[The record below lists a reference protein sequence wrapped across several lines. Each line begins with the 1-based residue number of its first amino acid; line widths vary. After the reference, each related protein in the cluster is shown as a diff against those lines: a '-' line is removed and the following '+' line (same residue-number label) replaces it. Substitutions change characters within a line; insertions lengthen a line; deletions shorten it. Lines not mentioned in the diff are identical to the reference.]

1 MSDNPWQRLSPWSV
15 VSFTLG
21 TAKGVL
27 TQGYAL
33 IPIVFTGWK
42 QGFDSPL
49 VIGVALAVLLGI
61 ISYALI
67 QYVTYRFRPGADKLE
82 VRRGLW
88 FVRKDELPFDKIQ
101 NVRLDQ
107 PFYFKPL
114 KLCTLV
120 VETAGSKNDEVS
132 IAAMELA
139 GAQRLKAHLLGK
151 QRRFAEANQTG
162 ADALDDDDSLLQ
174 DTQANNQAD
183 AGQVLVKR
191 SPKELIIFGLYHNN
205 FVWFMVFAGSIMGQL
220 PMDKIIES
228 LGLEAALQIKQ
239 QGPLMASLTMAA
251 LAVLGYVLFSL
262 LSVLFAFLKYHPYQL
277 HLGPQ
282 TEPTLERS
290 GGIIAHQQDALAM
303 RRVQLL
309 EFNQPPIA
317 RLLGR
322 WTLFFRQVQGH
333 EVEQHV
339 KLPLLVPALTR
350 EELSEL
356 LDALPALPG
365 NSDKPPAT
373 AEFLP
378 ISSGWLS
385 RRLLLPALVATL
397 VIAFS
402 NNWVAIELALTAAT
416 LTALGMW
423 LRYRHWGYR
432 MGDGVIWHRSGLL
445 GQSIKR
451 IALCKVQH
459 LAIAQSPGQRK
470 AGFATLNI
478 GLASGELRLPW
489 VPLGDAKA
497 MAKAALDRVRPD
509 NHNWI

>member
-1 MSDNPWQRLSPWSV
+1 MSNNPWQRLSPWSV

-42 QGFDSPL
+42 KGFDSPL

-67 QYVTYRFRPGADKLE
+67 QFITYRFRPGEDKLE

-101 NVRLDQ
+101 NIRLDQ

-114 KLCTLV
+114 NLCTLV

-132 IAAMELA
+132 IAAMPLD
-139 GAQRLKAHLLGK
+139 GAQQLKVRLLG
-151 QRRFAEANQTG
+151 RINHNQSNG
-162 ADALDDDDSLLQ
+162 
-174 DTQANNQAD
+174 QAD
-183 AGQVLVKR
+183 ANAGTANVSDQLLIKR
-191 SPKELIIFGLYHNN
+191 SPRELLIFGLYHNN
-205 FVWFMVFAGSIMGQL
+205 LVWLMVLAGSLMGQL
-220 PMDKIIES
+220 PVEQFIES
-228 LGLEAALQIKQ
+228 LGLEAVHQFKSQGTLAATLLMLAL
-239 QGPLMASLTMAA
+239 GA
-251 LAVLGYVLFSL
+251 LAYLLFSL
-262 LSVLFAFLKYHPYQL
+262 LSVTFAFLKYHPYRL
-277 HLGPQ
+277 HMGPQ

-317 RLLGR
+317 RLLRR

-350 EELSEL
+350 EELGALLNEL
-356 LDALPALPG
+356 STLPG
-365 NSDKPPAT
+365 NSEKPPAA

-378 ISSGWLS
+378 INSGWLS
-385 RRLLLPALVATL
+385 RRLLLPALAATL
-397 VIAFS
+397 VIVFS
-402 NNWVAIELALTAAT
+402 NNWLVIEIALTGAT

-423 LRYRHWGYR
+423 LRFRHWGYR
-432 MGDGVIWHRSGLL
+432 MGEDVIWHRSGLL

-451 IALCKVQH
+451 IALSKVQH
-459 LAIAQSPGQRK
+459 LAIMQSSGQRK
-470 AGFATLNI
+470 AGYATLKI
-478 GLASGELRLPW
+478 GLASGELSLPW
-489 VPLGDAKA
+489 IPITEAKA